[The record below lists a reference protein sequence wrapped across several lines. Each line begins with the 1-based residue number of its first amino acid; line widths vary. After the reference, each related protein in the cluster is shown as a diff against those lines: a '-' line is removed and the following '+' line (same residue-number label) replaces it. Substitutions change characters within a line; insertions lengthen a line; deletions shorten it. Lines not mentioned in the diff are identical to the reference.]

1 MGAKNTLLRER
12 NSAFRQRGARLG
24 IQIAIQKMKISSV
37 SKTCDMS
44 DIAGIVY
51 DDIKHPNNLLA
62 CERPFDVF
70 WGPFLKYSGASILRQ
85 ANPESLQVRVGPT
98 GAGPAL
104 LIQ

>member
-1 MGAKNTLLRER
+1 
-12 NSAFRQRGARLG
+12 
-24 IQIAIQKMKISSV
+24 
-37 SKTCDMS
+37 MS

-62 CERPFDVF
+62 YERPFDVL
-70 WGPFLKYSGASILRQ
+70 WDPFLKYSGASILRQ
-85 ANPESLQVRVGPT
+85 ANPESLQGRVGPT